1 MKGWWARAA
10 LAAVAAWVAVG
21 AEPAEAK
28 PLTLAT
34 GPELATYFPVGV
46 ALRMLLEQSPAASGA
61 ELTVLPTKGSVENLD
76 GLRTGRFDLAIV
88 QADLEVD
95 AFRGTGV
102 FAASGRFEG
111 LRSVLS
117 LHEEGLALVVRP
129 DVKVKDLKG
138 LKGRKVDL
146 GAVGSGG
153 RPIVERLTATLG
165 VKPVELRS
173 GESAAALCDRRI
185 DAAFLFIGHPSP
197 VLVDALSRCKG
208 RLLPVVG
215 PLADQL
221 RRDVPE
227 VTATSIPVDLYPTVR
242 KPVPTIGVRAVLV
255 ARADTPDAALTAILA
270 TVQQNRELLRMM
282 NPALSDLRDRSLK
295 PEVGAVPLHP
305 AAERFFEG
313 AGKVN

>member
-10 LAAVAAWVAVG
+10 VAVVAALVAAG
-21 AEPAEAK
+21 TERAEAK

-46 ALRMLLEQSPAASGA
+46 ALRMLLEQSAAGSGV

-76 GLRTGRFDLAIV
+76 GLRAGRYDLAIV
-88 QADLEVD
+88 QADLEAD

-102 FAASGRFEG
+102 FAPAGRFEG
-111 LRSVLS
+111 LRSVLA

-129 DVKVKDLKG
+129 GVKVKDLQG
-138 LKGRKVDL
+138 LKGRSVDL

-173 GESAAALCDRRI
+173 GEASAALCDRRI

-197 VLVDALSRCKG
+197 VLVDALARCKA

-215 PLADQL
+215 PLAESVM
-221 RRDVPE
+221 RDVPE
-227 VTATSIPVDLYPTVR
+227 VTATSIPVALYPTVR
-242 KPVPTIGVRAVLV
+242 KPVPTLGVRAVLV
-255 ARADTPDAALTAILA
+255 ARADTPDAPLAAILA
-270 TVQQNRELLRMM
+270 TVQQNRDLLRMM

-305 AAERFFEG
+305 AAARFFEG

>member
-1 MKGWWARAA
+1 M
-10 LAAVAAWVAVG
+10 
-21 AEPAEAK
+21 
-28 PLTLAT
+28 
-34 GPELATYFPVGV
+34 
-46 ALRMLLEQSPAASGA
+46 ALRLLLEQSPAASGA
-61 ELTVLPTKGSVENLD
+61 ELTVVPTKGSVENLD

-129 DVKVKDLKG
+129 DVKVKDLNG

-173 GESAAALCDRRI
+173 GEAAAALCDRRI
-185 DAAFLFIGHPSP
+185 DAAFMFIGHPSP

-215 PLADQL
+215 PLAERL

-242 KPVPTIGVRAVLV
+242 KPVPTVGVRAVLV
-255 ARADTPDAALTAILA
+255 ARADTPEGPLTAILA

-295 PEVGAVPLHP
+295 PDVGAVPLHP
-305 AAERFFEG
+305 AAERFFEA